1 MYYVFPAHS
10 ASIAIGFDASDQDIV
25 PEPHFEFHGSSY
37 LLVKSAVGDI
47 RAKHARI

>member
-25 PEPHFEFHGSSY
+25 PEHTLNSTA
-37 LLVKSAVGDI
+37 LLI
-47 RAKHARI
+47 YW